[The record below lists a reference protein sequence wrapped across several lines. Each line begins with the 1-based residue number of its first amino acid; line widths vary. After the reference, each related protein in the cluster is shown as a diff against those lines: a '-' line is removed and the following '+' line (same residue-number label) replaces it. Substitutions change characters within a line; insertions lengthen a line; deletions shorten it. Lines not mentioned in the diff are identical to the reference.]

1 MNQWFTNYGDKFLS
15 FFDHLKYRLLKQLW
29 RTRKFSVNFF
39 LLLIRLFSCFVNV
52 TIITK
57 PPGFV
62 IVITIFEKKKWNYVQ
77 IMKCSVD

>member
-1 MNQWFTNYGDKFLS
+1 MRSAILALS
-15 FFDHLKYRLLKQLW
+15 EL
-29 RTRKFSVNFF
+29 

-62 IVITIFEKKKWNYVQ
+62 IVITIDFRKKKNE
-77 IMKCSVD
+77 MKLCTIYD

>member
-1 MNQWFTNYGDKFLS
+1 MSFINGSPLLSMVFINYLVIYVENVDNSKL
-15 FFDHLKYRLLKQLW
+15 
-29 RTRKFSVNFF
+29 

-62 IVITIFEKKKWNYVQ
+62 IVITILKKKF
-77 IMKCSVD
+77 K